1 SMLYGWW
8 KLWGAS
14 LAKKIRRERRNRNPS
29 ELTSGQKAA
38 EIEENLDLLESLR
51 QQAATD
57 PRLQAELEPLLQDLN
72 AKRTAQT
79 LEIVAFGTISSGK
92 SSVLN
97 LLAGREVFATDIR
110 GGTTTSRNE
119 IPWGEF
125 DKVILVDTPGLGEVD
140 GEAHVRVAA
149 ESAKDADVII
159 LVVDGP
165 LREREFRLLAK
176 LGGMEKRLIIC
187 LNKYDWY

>member
-1 SMLYGWW
+1 MILFKKNAAGILLLIAAAALGVALIYLPGWILDRYARISEWSPAAGKIYLATVAVGALLLLGSMLYGWW

-14 LAKKIRRERRNRNPS
+14 LAKKIRLERRNRNPS

-97 LLAGREVFATDIR
+97 LLAGREVDFS
-110 GGTTTSRNE
+110 GG
-119 IPWGEF
+119 W
-125 DKVILVDTPGLGEVD
+125 TP
-140 GEAHVRVAA
+140 
-149 ESAKDADVII
+149 
-159 LVVDGP
+159 
-165 LREREFRLLAK
+165 F
-176 LGGMEKRLIIC
+176 
-187 LNKYDWY
+187 